1 MREEYKDFKKCDIT
15 HYSLLKKDRPRDAPA
30 SKNYI
35 MIQIQGTFSLA
46 CLSLNF
52 PELENIVGTLPK
64 SLKLSLKCLK
74 MT

>member
-1 MREEYKDFKKCDIT
+1 MVIEDENDDKVNVVDDN
-15 HYSLLKKDRPRDAPA
+15 DEA
-30 SKNYI
+30 KNTKPKYFI

-64 SLKLSLKCLK
+64 SLKHSLKWLK